1 MNPSHSSVI
10 GVQLQFTE
18 CNSLPRW
25 YGPRQSRNITTEVHN
40 KDYSKTETLPL
51 SEKEHEIVALMST
64 EKLNNGKKDDLTATS
79 LDEHEKEYLM

>member
-1 MNPSHSSVI
+1 M
-10 GVQLQFTE
+10 
-18 CNSLPRW
+18 
-25 YGPRQSRNITTEVHN
+25 HN

-64 EKLNNGKKDDLTATS
+64 EKLKNGKKDDLTATS